1 MKVYSNN
8 EKYGYS
14 SVALFPTDE
23 WEYIKKMKMIKVE
36 KIPITS
42 QSKFRKHLYDHREME
57 TKFMKELD
65 GEFSET
71 KEDYKKSKIRVK
83 IEK

>member
-1 MKVYSNN
+1 
-8 EKYGYS
+8 
-14 SVALFPTDE
+14 
-23 WEYIKKMKMIKVE
+23 MIKVE